1 LIDSDLKLWPDCDQC
16 PLDHHDI
23 QCLET
28 LRLSMPKDE
37 TRPEPHRS
45 PLSAASSSSQRTA
58 TSITKQ
64 EPTSDDSI
72 QHAFL
77 GIGAQ
82 LPDIDMDFDALDMD
96 ILSPGPGGNY
106 DNTQAERPAPAAL
119 NLLAPNLPISNPNPY
134 ATFQHGCLFSIGCL
148 RDGQFQCQHLQL
160 CQQRL
165 NTAEELETHFETAHF
180 EYTRIKPAH
189 RYICSRCQVT
199 SLFPNGP
206 CACATPESIETWICG
221 HFIKRQWYQR
231 DNTDGSDFRGFR
243 PGSNFDSHLYGRPN
257 NNSPWD
263 PNVDRGNF
271 GAGGNSQGQ
280 FNYYGGNSYGMT
292 GNPEFGWNFNGSG
305 SGSNRYQGNL
315 FGARQMAWDGQHSLE
330 ILCWKAQQHGPRL
343 KVLLLLLLVLFALTF
358 GFTYIW
364 IMTKARMAIP
374 QVTASIR
381 CHLPILGFVILL
393 SSLAMCPLIQFL
405 TLRGER
411 CVSTAIILD
420 YRATKPAD
428 DRQRDLDFFCILLHT
443 LLCRLRADQ
452 LDLNI
457 IYMVLF
463 AYDRRGGNDFTLM
476 PSPEHE
482 LQRPPRLMTDGPH
495 SLRSK

>member
-1 LIDSDLKLWPDCDQC
+1 
-16 PLDHHDI
+16 
-23 QCLET
+23 
-28 LRLSMPKDE
+28 MPKDE

-292 GNPEFGWNFNGSG
+292 GNPEFGWNSNGSG

-420 YRATKPAD
+420 YRATKRAD

-476 PSPEHE
+476 PSPEHG